1 MIFLVLRR
9 LRMSHVQHVTDK
21 STTKTTYQGTKIT
34 HYHTFVAYLREHKDE
49 FVEAVLDCLM
59 NHVKLQH
66 VDLLTDILTILAT
79 RGWNRTD
86 FANTSLQNIVDHFA
100 ESLVK
105 TGVDVIV
112 IEKEWLEMVY
122 YAKTCLNLIQE
133 DS

>member
-1 MIFLVLRR
+1 
-9 LRMSHVQHVTDK
+9 MSHVQHVTDK

-49 FVEAVLDCLM
+49 FVEAVLDSLI

-66 VDLLTDILTILAT
+66 VDLLTDILIILAT

-100 ESLVK
+100 EPLVK
-105 TGVDVIV
+105 TGVDLMVT
-112 IEKEWLEMVY
+112 EEEWVEMVY
-122 YAKTCLNLIQE
+122 FAKTYLDSVEE